1 MDKKIAVGIVAGIGL
16 KWASPF
22 IAPVLGALVRP
33 LFADGLKPLTKASLK
48 LGFLGVERGREL
60 LAHLAE
66 ALQDSVAEA
75 RAELLR
81 EADRRGVDAQATL
94 EKREA
99 STSDAA
105 GAGAEEA

>member
-81 EADRRGVDAQATL
+81 DAQATL